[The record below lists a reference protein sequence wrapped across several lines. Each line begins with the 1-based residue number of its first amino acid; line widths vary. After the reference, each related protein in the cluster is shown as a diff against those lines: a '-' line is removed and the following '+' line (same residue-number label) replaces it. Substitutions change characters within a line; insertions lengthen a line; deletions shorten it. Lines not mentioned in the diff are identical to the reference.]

1 MEYVYAALIL
11 HETDEEINEDNLT
24 GVLEAAGVDVEE
36 SRAKALVAALEDVD
50 VEEAIE
56 TAAAVPAAGGSAA
69 GGSTETADETEEP
82 EAEEPEADEA
92 EEADAEEEGD
102 DDEGDDGEGLG
113 ELFG

>member
-24 GVLEAAGVDVEE
+24 GVLDAAGVDVEE
-36 SRAKALVAALEDVD
+36 SRVKALVAALEDVD

-69 GGSTETADETEEP
+69 GGSTETADE
-82 EAEEPEADEA
+82 AEEADADEA
-92 EEADAEEEGD
+92 EEADADADEEDDED
-102 DDEGDDGEGLG
+102 DDGGEGLG